1 MEFILMVVGLLL
13 AAWILGFL
21 GSARKLANMAN
32 REATRLELI
41 QAESLKKSYTK
52 ESIKEAK
59 DYLTEFDGL

>member
-52 ESIKEAK
+52 ENIKEAK
-59 DYLTEFDGL
+59 EYLAEFDGL